1 MSAPAVRFGIYVN
14 NRAAVFM
21 GERFSLA
28 NLLEAAV
35 LAEELGFDFASVG
48 DSILAKPRYMPIPV
62 LSAIAA
68 RTSRIE
74 LATGI
79 LQPHMRHPVL
89 LAKDWTTLD
98 VLSNG
103 RSVFTVGLGTG
114 DAAMVQREYEL
125 VGLEKGQRGRAFQEC
140 IEIVRRLWTEER
152 VTFHGSVYDV
162 DDVELGFAPA
172 RRPHPPIVIACGGY
186 VPKKAGMGPND
197 FFSERTAGTFHGPF
211 DRVAQ
216 LGDGWITGIVQPA
229 EYAETLSLIRSLAR
243 ERYKRQLGPEFRTV
257 LNCWINVDDSVN
269 VARAEAVDVL
279 QRYHQL
285 PMDDETIERWLFY
298 GPPERCA
305 EGIMRYVESGVNAF
319 QFVIAAE
326 DQLAQV
332 RRIAELVR
340 PSLG

>member
-1 MSAPAVRFGIYVN
+1 M
-14 NRAAVFM
+14 
-21 GERFSLA
+21 
-28 NLLEAAV
+28 

-62 LSAIAA
+62 LCAIAA

-114 DAAMVQREYEL
+114 DAAMVQREYNL
-125 VGLEKGQRGRAFQEC
+125 VGLDKCRRGRAFEES
-140 IEIVRRLWTEER
+140 IEIVRRLWTEPR
-152 VTFHGSVYDV
+152 VTHHGAVYTI
-162 DDVELGFAPA
+162 DDVELGFEPA

-186 VPKKAGMGPND
+186 VPKQRGMGPND
-197 FFSERTAGTFHGPF
+197 FFSDRTAGTFHGPF
-211 DRVAQ
+211 DRVAR
-216 LGDGWITGIVQPA
+216 LGDGWMTGIVRPE
-229 EYAETLSLIRSLAR
+229 EYAQTLAIIRQLAR
-243 ERYKRQLGPEFRTV
+243 ETYHRELGPDFRTV
-257 LNCWINVDDSVN
+257 LNCWINVGDDVAA
-269 VARAEAVDVL
+269 ARAEAVDVL

-305 EGIMRYVESGVNAF
+305 EGIQRYLEAGVNAF

-340 PSLG
+340 PAVG